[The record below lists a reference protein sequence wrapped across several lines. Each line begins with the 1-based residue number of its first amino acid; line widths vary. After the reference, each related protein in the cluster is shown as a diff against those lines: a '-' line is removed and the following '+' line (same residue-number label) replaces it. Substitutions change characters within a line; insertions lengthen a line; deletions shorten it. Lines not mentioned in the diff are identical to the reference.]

1 MNKPIV
7 GKSLFLA
14 AVVLLCTQ
22 SGAPGRVQVY
32 APELRGPNRLLA
44 NEYAHS
50 NPGDTRAVRSSE
62 WEVTSGSL
70 YVREGAGWTGAPD
83 AASPDLRSANGTGSS
98 VFRATTRRS
107 DFLNALVTL
116 RVRNLGLT
124 SDGRFEPS
132 ATDGVHVFLRWQSEE
147 DLYVV
152 SLNRRDGKVVVKRKS
167 PGGTVNGGTYT
178 TLEEAPYEVPY
189 NTWQSFEIAIENTT
203 AGTVEISVGDGK
215 RTLLRAVDTGDTAP
229 AGLAAGA
236 VGLRGDNC
244 NFEFDDFQVRQ
255 LPSP

>member
-1 MNKPIV
+1 MKKPLV

-14 AVVLLCTQ
+14 AVVLLCVH
-22 SGAPGRVQVY
+22 SGPVHQVPAY
-32 APELRGPNRLLA
+32 APDLRGPDRLLT

-50 NPGDTRAVRSSE
+50 NPTDTRAVRSSE

-70 YVREGAGWTGAPD
+70 YLREGAGWTGAPD
-83 AASPDLRSANGTGSS
+83 AASPDLLSANGTGSS
-98 VFRATTRRS
+98 VFRATTRRA
-107 DFLNALVTL
+107 DFLDTLVTL

-124 SDGRFEPS
+124 SDGRFGPD
-132 ATDGVHVFLRWQSEE
+132 ATDGVHVFLRWQSPE
-147 DLYVV
+147 DLYVL

-178 TLEEAPYEVPY
+178 TLGEAAYEVPY
-189 NTWQSFEIAIENTT
+189 NTWQTFDITIENTA
-203 AGTVEISVGDGK
+203 AGEVEISIGDGK
-215 RTLLRAVDTGDTAP
+215 RTLLRAVDSGEAAP

-244 NFEFDDFQVRQ
+244 NFEFDDFRVSP
-255 LPSP
+255 LP